1 MVSDEKNRSGER
13 LLNIKIFG
21 KGYTMDKKECIIKR
35 EHLSASEVTSFM
47 GVFTAGFVLST
58 YLLMKYMGNCFVV
71 DIPGYSSEKVF
82 DEKVRYLSAMILV
95 ASLGLSLGS
104 VWLWGHFVRVMQER
118 SIQIEAVYNI
128 LGRNFLS
135 RLIIVLIFV
144 GILALPY
151 ILTIFDLGSD
161 SLRIFLFCIY
171 FLIVLEFLFKGLL
184 GRIAAHYFIISLGVT
199 LISILYPPKDF
210 KKVVLKPVA
219 YISDGKRIELT
230 ENDEVSLLGDQGIL
244 VTKDGEYSLHGS
256 YGEIILRREEKR
268 DVTAK

>member
-1 MVSDEKNRSGER
+1 
-13 LLNIKIFG
+13 
-21 KGYTMDKKECIIKR
+21 MDKKESIIKG
-35 EHLSASEVTSFM
+35 EHLSAGEVASFI
-47 GVFTAGFVLST
+47 GVVTAGFVLSA

-71 DIPGYSSEKVF
+71 DIPGYSSAKVF

-118 SIQIEAVYNI
+118 SIQIEAAYNI

-135 RLIIVLIFV
+135 RLILVLIFV
-144 GILALPY
+144 GILTLPY

-184 GRIAAHYFIISLGVT
+184 GRIAAHYFIISVVIT
-199 LISILYPPKDF
+199 LISILHAQKDV
-210 KKVVLKPVA
+210 KKVYLKPIA
-219 YISDGKRIELT
+219 YVFDGKRVDLT
-230 ENDEVSLLGDQGIL
+230 EEDEISFLGDQGIL
-244 VTKDGEYSLHGS
+244 VTKDGGYRLHGS
-256 YGEIILRREEKR
+256 YGEIILKR
-268 DVTAK
+268 KVKTDAKAK